1 MTPFFLHRL
10 AALVLIAVSPEAW
23 AQSGAPASALPSSA
37 PAAVQAQALSD
48 AEVRRIDAAGGR
60 VTLRHGPIPSLDMPG
75 MTMQFQVKDAALLQ
89 GLKEGS
95 RIRFAAEKINGQYTV
110 TVIQPAP

>member
-1 MTPFFLHRL
+1 MIRFFLHRL
-10 AALVLIAVSPEAW
+10 VPLVLIAVSPAAW
-23 AQSGAPASALPSSA
+23 AQGAAPANPTA
-37 PAAVQAQALSD
+37 PAAAQAQALSD
-48 AEVRRIDAAGGR
+48 AEVRRVDAAGGR

>member
-1 MTPFFLHRL
+1 M
-10 AALVLIAVSPEAW
+10 
-23 AQSGAPASALPSSA
+23 
-37 PAAVQAQALSD
+37 
-48 AEVRRIDAAGGR
+48 RRIDAAAGR
-60 VTLRHGPIPSLDMPG
+60 ITLRHGPIPNLDMPG
-75 MTMQFQVKDAALLQ
+75 MTMPFQVKDAALLQ